1 VVPRPRISAVGDS
14 ALLVTFGERIDAQ
27 LNSLAHELTR
37 RLRAAAQAGANWQ
50 APIPAYASVLVRFDP
65 LLTTPSKAQ
74 ATLAELADEVV
85 VMTPPVGPGD
95 VIEIPIRYGGEN
107 GPDLADVAGATGL
120 TPAEVVRRHTS
131 TLYRAYFLGFAPGF
145 AYLGRVPAELRLPRR
160 ATPRQRVPA
169 GSVAIAGEQTAVY
182 PLATAGGWHLLG
194 RTDLVLWDVE
204 RNPPALI
211 APGAAVRFVAVDG

>member
-1 VVPRPRISAVGDS
+1 VIPRPRISAVGDS

-27 LNSLAHELTR
+27 LNALAHELTG
-37 RLRAAAQAGANWQ
+37 RLNQAASTGANWLGTV
-50 APIPAYASVLVRFDP
+50 PAYASVLVRFDP
-65 LLTTPSKAQ
+65 LRTPPAEAQ
-74 ATLAELADEVV
+74 AALAELAADVV
-85 VMTPPVGPGD
+85 ATLPHERGE
-95 VIEIPIRYGGEN
+95 VIEIPVHYGGEN
-107 GPDLADVAGATGL
+107 GPDLADVASATGL

-145 AYLGRVPAELRLPRR
+145 AYLGSVSAELRLPRR